1 MRKGAE
7 RVIDANGLGGQ
18 RMAGLGRL
26 ARQLGVIVVASVLI
40 VFAIGTGMAAEKAAT
55 PPAPTAEQKQVLSA
69 NEAFYAAFRG
79 RDLKAMDAIWAQKAE
94 VAVIHPGWP
103 SLNGRKNVMES
114 WRGIM
119 DSGAPNIHSV
129 DPKAYIM
136 GDSAF
141 VICYEDV
148 GGGFLIATNI
158 FVHEGGTWRM
168 VHHQAGPTPV
178 TPNKGPRI

>member
-1 MRKGAE
+1 MTGSMRWLGAVVVAMAMALTAGKGA
-7 RVIDANGLGGQ
+7 
-18 RMAGLGRL
+18 
-26 ARQLGVIVVASVLI
+26 
-40 VFAIGTGMAAEKAAT
+40 AAEKAA
-55 PPAPTAEQKQVLSA
+55 PPSDPTVVQQQVLSA

-79 RDLKAMDAIWAQKAE
+79 SDLEAMDAIWAKKAD

-103 SLNGRKNVMES
+103 SLDGRKNVMES

-119 DSGAPNIHSV
+119 ASGVPNIHSV
-129 DPKAYIM
+129 DPKVYVN

-141 VICYEDV
+141 VICYEHV

-158 FVHEGGTWRM
+158 FVRESGAWRM

-178 TPNKGPRI
+178 KPKKGPKI